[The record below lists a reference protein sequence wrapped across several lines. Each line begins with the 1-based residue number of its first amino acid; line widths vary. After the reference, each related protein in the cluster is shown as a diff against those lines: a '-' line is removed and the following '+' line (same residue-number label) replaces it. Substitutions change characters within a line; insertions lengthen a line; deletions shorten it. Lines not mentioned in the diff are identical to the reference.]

1 MGWDGSTSVLV
12 FSQHLTLCQ
21 SFTEILLPGF
31 QGFQG
36 TTLLLKFGHSFGL
49 PQPPLPCLP
58 PQGSLSLAS
67 LGNLMH
73 ALESD
78 ATSTLMTPI
87 STSGSGLFGP
97 LLSYLLSSPVS
108 CHHSHRHS

>member
-31 QGFQG
+31 QD
-36 TTLLLKFGHSFGL
+36 TTLLLKLGHSFSL

-97 LLSYLLSSPVS
+97 LLSYLPA
-108 CHHSHRHS
+108 